1 MDNDVKKYNRKD
13 FLKSSFAASLILPF
27 MGKFNF
33 LQLNYTIFISTK
45 NDTYE
50 KDVATFLQSEIK
62 RNFGKNI
69 DIKTFVNINSN
80 NYGIYLINI
89 QTGLTKDSFNIS
101 TDQVAIK
108 IEGNKRGLLFG
119 CGELLN
125 KYYGIKKNDITD
137 GVPINKTF
145 SLPQN
150 LNISSKPDFDYRFF
164 YQELG
169 FDKKYEKYNKLS
181 EYYIEKESG
190 WNGLEDTGSI
200 AHNFLRLFGYDKYF
214 NNHPEYYPFINNQR
228 TSEGLKVNDARRMP
242 CLSNE
247 GVYLIIKK
255 ELTLRMNQNPD
266 LKIWN
271 LSQPD
276 GIAGPNDY
284 CNCKL
289 CKPKHDAGNGLS
301 ETLFPFINR
310 LAADFPNKIIRT
322 LAYNITAAPHKG
334 ISTLSDGRKLATG
347 EMMPNVEIMFTLTD
361 NDKSQPL
368 ATSSDIKAVLFR
380 QYIDQWSQKGV
391 KLFIWEYIVNF
402 NYYLFPFPT
411 IHTIK
416 DNFTYFRSKNVKS
429 LFIQCSSMEQSSFSE
444 LNAFI
449 YSKMMWDSSQ
459 DINLLIEEFCKDFYG
474 NASQEMNAYI
484 LTLLANAKNN
494 KGTSLNPF
502 SGIGS
507 MVYLS
512 NPDPITQDSVLFS
525 PKHMNEYLGYVK
537 AALNKTKGTKYYN
550 SILKEYA
557 CLLFVQ
563 IEAATYY
570 ANKNGKFSSTFY
582 SLITEKNRYKFSD
595 IKDRFAS
602 ICKQLNIKYISENL
616 RTVDSYLNDVGDL
629 QKR

>member
-1 MDNDVKKYNRKD
+1 M
-13 FLKSSFAASLILPF
+13 SFAVSAMVPF
-27 MGKFNF
+27 GQKLFF
-33 LQLNYTIFISTK
+33 FQQNYSIYITK
-45 NDTYE
+45 NNDAYE
-50 KDVATFLQSEIK
+50 LEAATFLQSEIK

-69 DIKTFVNINSN
+69 EIKISLENIVSN
-80 NYGIYLINI
+80 GIYLIDI
-89 QTGLTKDSFNIS
+89 QTGIPKDSFTIS
-101 TDQVAIK
+101 TNYQNVK
-108 IEGNKRGLLFG
+108 IQGSKKGLLYG
-119 CGELLN
+119 VSELLN
-125 KYYGIKKNDITD
+125 AYYGVIKTDIKEKASAS
-137 GVPINKTF
+137 KTF

-150 LNISSKPDFDYRFF
+150 LNIASKPDFEYRFF

-169 FDKKYEKYNKLS
+169 FDKQYNNFNKLNGF
-181 EYYIEKESG
+181 YLEKETG
-190 WNGLEDTGSI
+190 FNGFEDTGSTV
-200 AHNFLRLFGYDKYF
+200 HNFLRLFGYDKYF
-214 NNHPEYYPFINNQR
+214 IAHPEYYPLIDNKR
-228 TSEGLKVNDARRMP
+228 TSEGLKVNDGRRMP

-247 GVYLIIKK
+247 GVFQIIKK
-255 ELTLRMNQNPD
+255 ALKQRINQSPD

-271 LSQPD
+271 ISQPD
-276 GIAGPNDY
+276 GISGPNDY

-289 CKPKHDAGNGLS
+289 CKPKHDAGNNGLS

-474 NASQEMNAYI
+474 NASQEMLAYI
-484 LTLLANAKNN
+484 LALLSYAKNN
-494 KGTSLNPF
+494 KFTPLNPF
-502 SGIGS
+502 GGIGS
-507 MVYLS
+507 LVHLS
-512 NPDPITQDSVLFS
+512 NPELTIQDNVLFS
-525 PKHMNEYLGYVK
+525 PKHMEEYLGYVK
-537 AALNKTKGTKYYN
+537 TALQKTKGTPYYKRV
-550 SILKEYA
+550 LKEYA

-563 IEAATYY
+563 IESATYY
-570 ANKNGKFSSTFY
+570 ANRNGKFNMDFY
-582 SLITEKNRYKFSD
+582 NLITEHKKYKISD
-595 IKDRFAS
+595 IKKRFAD
-602 ICKQLNIKYISENL
+602 ICKELNIQYISENL
-616 RTVDSYLNDVGDL
+616 RDVENYLKEVGNL
-629 QKR
+629 

>member
-1 MDNDVKKYNRKD
+1 MTQKGLKKYNRKEFLKTTLSASLFVPFAKIFD
-13 FLKSSFAASLILPF
+13 FLDDYYYIYIT
-27 MGKFNF
+27 
-33 LQLNYTIFISTK
+33 NY
-45 NDTYE
+45 NDRYE
-50 KDVATFLQSEIK
+50 KEAAVFLQSEIN
-62 RNFGKNI
+62 RVFYKNI
-69 DIKTFVNINSN
+69 EIKSLIDGDFNGK
-80 NYGIYLINI
+80 GIYLINSPEDFS
-89 QTGLTKDSFNIS
+89 KDSFTIYAEKY
-101 TDQVAIK
+101 VK
-108 IEGNKRGLLFG
+108 IQGCKKGLIYG
-119 CGELLN
+119 AGELL
-125 KYYGIKKNDITD
+125 KKHYRITKTDITNK
-137 GVPINKTF
+137 PIASKTF

-150 LNISSKPDFDYRFF
+150 LNLSSKPDFEYRFF

-169 FDKKYEKYNKLS
+169 FNTEYRNYNKLNDINIDN
-181 EYYIEKESG
+181 ETG
-190 WNGLEDTGSI
+190 WTAFEDTGSVV
-200 AHNFLRLFGYDKYF
+200 HNFLRLFGYDKHF
-214 NNHPEYYPFINNQR
+214 KNHPEYYPFINNKR
-228 TSEGLKVNDARRMP
+228 TSEGLKENDGRRMP
-242 CLSNE
+242 CLSSE
-247 GVYLIIKK
+247 GVYQIVKK
-255 ELTLRMNQNPD
+255 ALLQRIEQSPT

-271 LSQPD
+271 VSQPD
-276 GIAGPNDY
+276 GISGPNDY

-289 CKPKHDAGNGLS
+289 CKPKHDAGNGLP
-301 ETLFPFINR
+301 ETFFPFINR
-310 LAADFPNKIIRT
+310 LASDVPDKIIRT

-334 ISTLSDGRKLATG
+334 VSILSTGKKLQAG

-361 NDKSQPL
+361 NDKSKPL
-368 ATSSDIKAVLFR
+368 PTSNDNKAVLFR
-380 QYIDQWSQKGV
+380 MYIDQWSRKGV
-391 KLFIWEYIVNF
+391 RLFIWEYIVNF

-550 SILKEYA
+550 RILKEYA